1 MKDAD
6 RMEALIAAVNHL
18 AGAVGAMQEALTQ
31 LVVEMREPPSS
42 ELPELMRA
50 LIAQS
55 QNMNVAMVAHTK
67 AVEGMAGTVAQMGA
81 RISELRD
88 VVVRATAGG

>member
-1 MKDAD
+1 MTDAQ
-6 RMEALIAAVNHL
+6 RTEAVISAVNNL
-18 AGAVGAMQEALTQ
+18 VGSVESMQETLTQ

-55 QNMNVAMVAHTK
+55 QNMNVALVASSK
-67 AVEGMAGTVAQMGA
+67 MLEGLAGTVAQMGA

-88 VVVRATAGG
+88 QIMKVTGR